1 MSGAARMR
9 TEAID
14 IRSFFHGF
22 AFGAA
27 ITAVG
32 HLTATDW
39 VFAFLGC
46 HIVFS
51 STEMM
56 LDVGP
61 SSGEPVYSG
70 RCQTPYSRNRT
81 KAGALSRESAV
92 RAAPDPSRGWE
103 VPPTFTARPF
113 GDAADERDDE
123 NDG

>member
-46 HIVFS
+46 HVVFS
-51 STEMM
+51 SIEIPVM
-56 LDVGP
+56 LDVRP

-81 KAGALSRESAV
+81 KADALSRESAV
-92 RAAPDPSRGWE
+92 RAAPDPGRGWE
-103 VPPTFTARPF
+103 SIPNPYCEAIWGCCRRAR
-113 GDAADERDDE
+113 
-123 NDG
+123 